1 MCVQYLTT
9 VNVEWVKTRFDLDL
23 PASTAHD
30 VFPTYPGPI
39 VLKSHHTQRT
49 AIGMARFGLLPSWAK
64 DDAFGRKTYN
74 ARAETV
80 AVKPSYKNAW
90 VKRHYALALADTF
103 YEPCYE
109 SGKAVRTAIKQSNGE
124 PMAIASIWDTW
135 TEPESGELIVSF
147 SMLTIDA
154 SGHPVMQRMHK
165 PEDEKRTP
173 LVLATNQFNDWL
185 NADPEIVTSMLNWTL
200 MPELVCQRSLKNKT
214 L

>member
-9 VNVEWVKTRFDLDL
+9 VNVKWVKTRFDLDL
-23 PASTAHD
+23 PASAAHD

-39 VLKSHHTQRT
+39 VLKSHNTQRS

-64 DDAFGRKTYN
+64 DENFGRKTYN

-80 AVKPSYKNAW
+80 AEKPSFKNAW
-90 VKRHYALALADTF
+90 RKRHYALALADAF

-109 SGKAVRTAIKQSNGE
+109 SGKAVRTAITQPNGE

-154 SGHPVMQRMHK
+154 SDHSVMKRFHK
-165 PEDEKRTP
+165 PED
-173 LVLATNQFNDWL
+173 
-185 NADPEIVTSMLNWTL
+185 
-200 MPELVCQRSLKNKT
+200 
-214 L
+214 